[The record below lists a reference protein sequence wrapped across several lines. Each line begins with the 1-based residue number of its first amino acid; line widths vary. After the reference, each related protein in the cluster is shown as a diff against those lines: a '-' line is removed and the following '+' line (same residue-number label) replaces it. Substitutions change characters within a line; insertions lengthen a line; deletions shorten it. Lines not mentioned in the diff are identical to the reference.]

1 MTLLVRLSDRQW
13 RSSFSMQ
20 RRLLESMLGLPACL
34 EMCLWLFSSQC
45 TDLTALKP
53 LPQAPSQI
61 QLPLSP
67 IRATSPTSL
76 KPLPQT
82 PSHDP
87 LYPLPLINTAPSLPP
102 SCSLPP
108 IPHDARLARI
118 ALLTKKCMLLTF
130 STSEITGHGGSRGRG
145 DANPRL
151 RREAVEGGKRGGVG
165 VAWAVWWGKGHL
177 RTGV

>member
-20 RRLLESMLGLPACL
+20 RRVLESMLGLPACL

-45 TDLTALKP
+45 TDLTALNP
-53 LPQAPSQI
+53 LPQTPSQI

-67 IRATSPTSL
+67 IRATSPHIS
-76 KPLPQT
+76 QT

-118 ALLTKKCMLLTF
+118 TLLTKKCMLLTF
-130 STSEITGHGGSRGRG
+130 STSEITDHGGSRGRG

-151 RREAVEGGKRGGVG
+151 RREAVGGGKGGG
-165 VAWAVWWGKGHL
+165 ALLGRCDGAKGI
-177 RTGV
+177 